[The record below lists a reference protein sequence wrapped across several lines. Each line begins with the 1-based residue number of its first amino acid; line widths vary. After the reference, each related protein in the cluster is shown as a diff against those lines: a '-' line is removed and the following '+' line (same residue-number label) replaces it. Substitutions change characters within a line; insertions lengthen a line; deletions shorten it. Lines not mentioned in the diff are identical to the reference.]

1 MRHIYALSDA
11 SLDRPSIVTIGVFD
25 GVHRGH
31 QHLLRQ
37 LVGEAR
43 SSGQL
48 AVVLTLFPHPDRVLH
63 GAVGRYYLTTPE
75 QKAYLLGEL
84 GIDVV
89 VTYPFDGRVRQVRAA
104 DFVDQLREHLKMTSL
119 WVTAD
124 FAMGYNREGNF
135 AYLKAQGAEKGF
147 KVHQT
152 DLLGN
157 GETAVISS
165 SAIREAL
172 LAGNVDKAAAWLGR
186 PYRLEGHVV
195 HGDHRGHLIGFP
207 TANIEVWAE
216 QALPADGVYACRAW
230 LGPERFM
237 AMANVGAR
245 PTFGGQDT
253 CVEAFL
259 LDFDRDIYGQ
269 ELAIDF
275 IRWLRGEQKFSGLD
289 ALKQQI
295 RSDVERGRAILDAGE
310 PGDRKGR

>member
-37 LVGEAR
+37 LVSQAR

-48 AVVLTLFPHPDRVLH
+48 AVVLTLFPHPDRLLH

-75 QKAYLLGEL
+75 QKANLLGEL

-89 VTYPFDGRVRQVRAA
+89 VTYPFDEQARQVRAA
-104 DFVDQLREHLKMTSL
+104 DFVDQLRAHLNMTSL

-124 FAMGYNREGNF
+124 FALGYRREGNF

-147 KVHQT
+147 DVHQT

-172 LAGNVDKAAAWLGR
+172 LAGRVDKAAAWLGR
-186 PYRLEGHVV
+186 PYRVEGDVV
-195 HGDHRGHLIGFP
+195 HGEHRGHLIGFP

-216 QALPADGVYACRAW
+216 QTLPANGVYACRAW
-230 LGPERFM
+230 PGANRFR
-237 AMANVGAR
+237 AMVNVGER

-253 CVEAFL
+253 RVEAHL

-269 ELAIDF
+269 KLAIDF
-275 IRWLRGEQKFSGLD
+275 IQRLRGEQKFSGRD
-289 ALKQQI
+289 ALMQQI
-295 RSDVERGRAILDAGE
+295 RLDVERGRAILDASE
-310 PGDRKGR
+310 PGDRKAR